1 MPDSRPIGVF
11 DSGVGGLSVL
21 REIRHLL
28 PGEDL
33 LYFADS
39 AHCPYGPRPPAEIT
53 HLSHHVVAFLIDQ
66 GAKLIV
72 VACNTASTAALASLR
87 EGFAVPFVGMVPAV
101 KPAATQ
107 TRSGKIGVL
116 ATEGTVAGG
125 LYHDVVER
133 FADGIEVHTR
143 VGHGLVELVEA
154 GNVDS
159 PHADAVV
166 AEYVRP
172 LVEAGVDTLVLGC
185 THYPFLIP
193 SIQRVSGGQLTIV
206 EPSAAVAAQ
215 TRRVLAE
222 RDLLNPQ
229 PHGITRY
236 FTSGDRGKFEV
247 VLRRLLRGEIGDQ
260 KLEIGQAGAGAKGR
274 QRG

>member
-21 REIRHLL
+21 REIRRLL

-39 AHCPYGPRPPAEIT
+39 AHCPYGPRPAAEIT
-53 HLSHHVVAFLIDQ
+53 RLSHAVAAFLIDQ
-66 GAKLIV
+66 GAELVV
-72 VACNTASTAALASLR
+72 VACNTASAAALSSLR
-87 EGFAVPFVGMVPAV
+87 QSFPVPFVGMVPAV

-116 ATEGTVAGG
+116 ATTGTVQGD

-154 GNVDS
+154 GDIGS
-159 PHADAVV
+159 AYTDAVV
-166 AEYVRP
+166 AEYVCP

-185 THYPFLIP
+185 THYPFLMP
-193 SIQRVSGGQLTIV
+193 SIERVSGGRLTVI

-215 TRRVLAE
+215 TRRVLLE

-229 PHGITRY
+229 PQGTTRY
-236 FTSGDRGKFEV
+236 FTSGDPIQFAA
-247 VLRRLLRGEIGDQ
+247 VLRRLLGVNVDVVVIP
-260 KLEIGQAGAGAKGR
+260 L
-274 QRG
+274 

>member
-1 MPDSRPIGVF
+1 MPDSRPVGVF

-21 REIRHLL
+21 REIRRLL

-39 AHCPYGPRPPAEIT
+39 ANCPYGPRPPAEIT
-53 HLSHHVVAFLIDQ
+53 RLSHAVAAALISQ

-72 VACNTASTAALASLR
+72 VACNTASAAALTSLR
-87 EGFAVPFVGMVPAV
+87 QSFPVPFVGMVPAV
-101 KPAATQ
+101 KPAAMQ
-107 TRSGKIGVL
+107 TRSGKVGVL

-133 FADGIEVHTR
+133 FAEGVEVHTQ

-154 GNVDS
+154 GDIDS
-159 PHADAVV
+159 PHTDAVV
-166 AEYVRP
+166 AAYIHP
-172 LVEAGVDTLVLGC
+172 LVEASVDTLVLGC

-193 SIQRVSGGQLTIV
+193 SIARVSGGQLTII
-206 EPSAAVAAQ
+206 EPSAAVAIQ

-229 PHGITRY
+229 PRGVTHY
-236 FTSGDRGKFEV
+236 FTSGAVGQFEV
-247 VLRRLLRGEIGDQ
+247 VLG
-260 KLEIGQAGAGAKGR
+260 KLMGGAEMGGQGLAITGWPHCG
-274 QRG
+274 